1 MKILCPFLAGFSM
14 AFSMN
19 ATTYDEIA
27 TWITLFALSMLGTM
41 VFTYL
46 EDKL

>member
-19 ATTYDEIA
+19 AITDDEIA
-27 TWITLFALSMLGTM
+27 LWITLFVLSILGTM